1 MFDLEKAIASWRH
14 SLKHQRVLFKEDV
27 DELERHVRDHVDAL
41 VSAGM
46 GGNDAFQ
53 AAMVDLGDYGSVTTE
68 YRKVY
73 WRKIKHRHVVIN
85 ELIWSLAMLKNYL
98 KISLRNLK
106 RYKINSLINVSGLSV
121 GMACVIVILFYIQH
135 EFSFDRFHEN
145 AERIYRITVEE
156 WTGTPLP
163 LADVLLDE
171 VPGVLDAVRMDH
183 ISDRSPKLL
192 AYQNRMFYEDHLYLS
207 DPSIFD
213 VFSFEFVYGSSSS
226 ALEDPNSIVLTESV
240 ARKYFLDE
248 NPLGKSITYEN
259 ERELTV
265 TGIIKDLP
273 PNTHFTFE
281 ILAPFALTEAANE
294 RYYQMWGAFNYLT
307 YVILEPGVDPSSI
320 EEQIPAIF
328 RRYRGPEAD
337 ETYLYLQP
345 LSEIH
350 LNPLP
355 RGETGRTGDIR
366 YIYLYS
372 ALALVILLIA
382 CMNFTNLT
390 AAHSLT
396 RSKEV
401 GVRKVLGAQRLQ
413 LIVQFVGESII
424 LSLIALP
431 VALLLSNLFSPYFK
445 ELTGITADLD
455 LSANTNTVVG
465 LAAICIAS
473 GILAGSYPGIF
484 ASAFKPVKILR
495 GILQTSSRGVS
506 LKNILITIQFAVS
519 VFLICCMIVMSN
531 QMGFIRNR
539 KLGLDK
545 EQLIIVSI
553 SREMDQQYDALKNE
567 LSQVSGVLSMTGF
580 SDLPSD
586 QGNHQDASWEGLAE
600 DEEGRIRWMAVD
612 YDFIQTFGMD
622 LNAGRD
628 FSADMPTDFK
638 SGYILN
644 EAAVK
649 SIGWDDPI
657 GKEFE
662 IIEPGT
668 VIGVVSDF
676 HYRSLHH
683 PIEPFSLY
691 LYPLINYI
699 GIKIGPGN
707 IPETLDRLEY
717 AWSRVLPDRPFD
729 YSFYD
734 DDLERIYQTDMMMGK
749 MFAAFAF
756 LAIFLAVLGLFG
768 LTAFVVENRTKEIG
782 IRKVMGAS
790 VSRIIAGLSGIF
802 LKMVLV
808 ANLLSWPLA
817 YLAMDKWLN
826 NFSYR
831 IDLNIWVFVT
841 AGAVVTV
848 VAFLTIASRSFKTA
862 TANPVESL
870 RYE

>member
-1 MFDLEKAIASWRH
+1 
-14 SLKHQRVLFKEDV
+14 
-27 DELERHVRDHVDAL
+27 
-41 VSAGM
+41 
-46 GGNDAFQ
+46 
-53 AAMVDLGDYGSVTTE
+53 
-68 YRKVY
+68 
-73 WRKIKHRHVVIN
+73 
-85 ELIWSLAMLKNYL
+85 
-98 KISLRNLK
+98 
-106 RYKINSLINVSGLSV
+106 
-121 GMACVIVILFYIQH
+121 
-135 EFSFDRFHEN
+135 
-145 AERIYRITVEE
+145 
-156 WTGTPLP
+156 
-163 LADVLLDE
+163 
-171 VPGVLDAVRMDH
+171 
-183 ISDRSPKLL
+183 
-192 AYQNRMFYEDHLYLS
+192 
-207 DPSIFD
+207 
-213 VFSFEFVYGSSSS
+213 
-226 ALEDPNSIVLTESV
+226 
-240 ARKYFLDE
+240 
-248 NPLGKSITYEN
+248 
-259 ERELTV
+259 
-265 TGIIKDLP
+265 
-273 PNTHFTFE
+273 
-281 ILAPFALTEAANE
+281 
-294 RYYQMWGAFNYLT
+294 
-307 YVILEPGVDPSSI
+307 
-320 EEQIPAIF
+320 
-328 RRYRGPEAD
+328 
-337 ETYLYLQP
+337 
-345 LSEIH
+345 
-350 LNPLP
+350 
-355 RGETGRTGDIR
+355 
-366 YIYLYS
+366 
-372 ALALVILLIA
+372 
-382 CMNFTNLT
+382 
-390 AAHSLT
+390 
-396 RSKEV
+396 
-401 GVRKVLGAQRLQ
+401 
-413 LIVQFVGESII
+413 
-424 LSLIALP
+424 
-431 VALLLSNLFSPYFK
+431 
-445 ELTGITADLD
+445 
-455 LSANTNTVVG
+455 
-465 LAAICIAS
+465 
-473 GILAGSYPGIF
+473 
-484 ASAFKPVKILR
+484 
-495 GILQTSSRGVS
+495 
-506 LKNILITIQFAVS
+506 
-519 VFLICCMIVMSN
+519 MIVMSN

-717 AWSRVLPDRPFD
+717 AWSSVLPDRPFD